1 MSSRAV
7 RSVLTFLCLCVTPLP
22 CAIPPRDLAH
32 PILFRQHA
40 EIYTDPHQ
48 NLPFGTGPDRSKFS
62 PRKVCEISPHAW
74 FGSVTMPRPKGQ
86 QTARAARDNGEG
98 CQGRG
103 RARCSGEGAKGEE
116 RPREGPA
123 SLHKGCDAQ
132 VRARQD
138 TKQKTRGP
146 LATRP
151 VTRPPR
157 SRPSRPAR
165 R

>member
-7 RSVLTFLCLCVTPLP
+7 RSVLTFLCLCVTPLAQYHREISRTRSSFASTRKSTRIHIRI
-22 CAIPPRDLAH
+22 CHSARD
-32 PILFRQHA
+32 
-40 EIYTDPHQ
+40 
-48 NLPFGTGPDRSKFS
+48 PDRSKFS

-103 RARCSGEGAKGEE
+103 RARCSGEGAKGEK

>member
-7 RSVLTFLCLCVTPLP
+7 RSVLTFLCLCVTPL
-22 CAIPPRDLAH
+22 AQYHR
-32 PILFRQHA
+32 
-40 EIYTDPHQ
+40 EISRTRSSFASTRKSTRIHPHQ

>member
-1 MSSRAV
+1 MSSRKV
-7 RSVLTFLCLCVTPLP
+7 RSVLTFLCLLCVTPAR
-22 CAIPPRDLAH
+22 CALTPRDLAH
-32 PILFRQHA
+32 PIHCSPARG
-40 EIYTDPHQ
+40 
-48 NLPFGTGPDRSKFS
+48 NLHGSSTSEFPRHGNRGPKSL
-62 PRKVCEISPHAW
+62 EISPNAR

-98 CQGRG
+98 RQG

-138 TKQKTRGP
+138 AKQKTRGP

>member
-40 EIYTDPHQ
+40 EIYTDPQAEFAFRH
-48 NLPFGTGPDRSKFS
+48 GTEA
-62 PRKVCEISPHAW
+62 RKVCEISPHAW